1 MKNIFSALVILIA
14 VLLSACG
21 AINGRAEARQAE
33 QTLVNFFQALADG
46 DYLAAAELYGGDYEV
61 LRSMNPTISAGDDEA
76 LWRAGCELNGLQC
89 LPVLR
94 VLEKRK
100 LSTNEFFFTLE
111 FKDAQGKA
119 FVLGPCCGAN
129 AEEMPPISSFEY
141 RVSLKG
147 GRFSVL
153 DLPVFV
159 P

>member
-1 MKNIFSALVILIA
+1 MKTWTPVFCLLVILFGSCSPA
-14 VLLSACG
+14 A
-21 AINGRAEARQAE
+21 APTERMQAE
-33 QTLVNFFQALADG
+33 KALTGFFQALADG
-46 DYLAAAELYGGDYEV
+46 NYRAAAELYGGDYEA
-61 LRSMNPTISAGDDEA
+61 LRSMNPTISAGDHAA

-119 FVLGPCCGAN
+119 FVFGPYCGAN
-129 AEEMPPISSFEY
+129 TEEMPPISSFEY
-141 RVSLKG
+141 RVSLKDR
-147 GRFSVL
+147 RFSVL
-153 DLPVFV
+153 DLPVYV